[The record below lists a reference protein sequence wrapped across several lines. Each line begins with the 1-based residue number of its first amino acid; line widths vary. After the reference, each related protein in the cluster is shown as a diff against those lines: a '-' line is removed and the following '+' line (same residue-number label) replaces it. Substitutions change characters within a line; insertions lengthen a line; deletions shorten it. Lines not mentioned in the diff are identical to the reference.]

1 MKFMFELSKWR
12 QMEARLV
19 DENGH
24 NVFELQ
30 QYKYVYMNVVEVI
43 YFLLIGHCV
52 SCVSDSSRVR
62 APRIHVRFLRQ
73 YGVERVKW

>member
-24 NVFELQ
+24 NGFELQ
-30 QYKYVYMNVVEVI
+30 QYKYV
-43 YFLLIGHCV
+43 
-52 SCVSDSSRVR
+52 
-62 APRIHVRFLRQ
+62 
-73 YGVERVKW
+73 